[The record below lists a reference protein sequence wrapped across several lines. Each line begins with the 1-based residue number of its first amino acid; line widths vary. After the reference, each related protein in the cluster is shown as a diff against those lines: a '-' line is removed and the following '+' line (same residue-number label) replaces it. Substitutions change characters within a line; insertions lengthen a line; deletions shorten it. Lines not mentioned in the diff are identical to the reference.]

1 MQCIQVDIVDDGNIL
16 EEIMET
22 FRVTLTATE
31 PFVTIQSQQE
41 SILINIIEDPL
52 DGKCML
58 SVIFSVLIFSGSIS
72 TALGINLSSESA
84 SACVMITLLSW

>member
-1 MQCIQVDIVDDGNIL
+1 MQCIQVAIVDDVNIL

-31 PFVTIQSQQE
+31 PFVNIRSQQE

-58 SVIFSVLIFSGSIS
+58 GVIFSVLIFSGSIS
-72 TALGINLSSESA
+72 TALGHLK
-84 SACVMITLLSW
+84 VHWHV